1 MSALRPLSPI
11 TYCRRNLNRIVPMAV
26 VIVLSVFLIA
36 SVVTIVNSVD
46 LTVTTIYNYTQIAT
60 PIIPQ
65 RSTLSVDDSSE
76 AIVRKQPG
84 IDQIMDSGAFFM
96 NINTVFGR
104 VPFICFALT
113 DPQRDYLMHRAGDRL
128 TSGRLPVAGR
138 PEAILS
144 EGLVRNK
151 KLKLGDIVAGPTDE
165 GGIAGCP
172 IPVKLVGIMSGP
184 SWIAFTSRS
193 FADAALPAMPTFLL
207 VTTKSPG
214 DLAAVSKSL
223 DNNLDHA
230 KVQVLSN
237 HNLVQQLRD
246 SLASMYLIMSL
257 VNAMVILVVA
267 IMSGMLSNIYFTQ
280 RLSEFAVL
288 AAIGLRR
295 SVLIW
300 HAVSE
305 TAILTAIGWV
315 LGIIVTWSSLSYMRG
330 TVFEP
335 RGMLID
341 PHDIVAL
348 LYTVPIPLIITLFAV
363 ATIAYRMSRLDPV
376 AIIER
381 R

>member
-1 MSALRPLSPI
+1 
-11 TYCRRNLNRIVPMAV
+11 MAV

-46 LTVTTIYNYTQIAT
+46 LTVTTIYNYTQIVT

-65 RSTLSVDDSSE
+65 RSALSVDGDTE
-76 AIVRKQPG
+76 ALVRRQKG
-84 IDQIMDSGAFFM
+84 IDKVINSGAFFM

-104 VPFICFALT
+104 VPFICFALN
-113 DPQRDYLMHRAGDRL
+113 DNLRDYLMRRAGDHL
-128 TSGRLPVAGR
+128 VAGRMPTAGR
-138 PEAILS
+138 PEAVLS

-151 KLKLGDIVAGPTDE
+151 KLKLGDTVAGPTDE
-165 GGIAGCP
+165 GGISGAP
-172 IPVKLVGIMSGP
+172 VPVKLVGILSGP
-184 SWIAFTSRS
+184 TWIAFTSRA

-207 VTTKSPG
+207 VTSTMPG
-214 DLAAVSKSL
+214 DLPELSKAL
-223 DNNLDHA
+223 DEKVDHS

-237 HNLVQQLRD
+237 HNLVEQLRT

-288 AAIGLRR
+288 AAIGLPRK
-295 SVLIW
+295 VLLW

-305 TAILTAIGWV
+305 TAILTAVGWV
-315 LGIIVTWSSLSYMRG
+315 LGIGVTWTSLSYMRG

-341 PHDIVAL
+341 PHDLVAL
-348 LYTVPIPLIITLFAV
+348 LYTLPIPVIITIFAIT
-363 ATIAYRMSRLDPV
+363 TIAYRMSRLDPV

>member
-1 MSALRPLSPI
+1 
-11 TYCRRNLNRIVPMAV
+11 MAV

-65 RSTLSVDDSSE
+65 RSALSVDSATEETVRSE
-76 AIVRKQPG
+76 PG
-84 IDQIMDSGAFFM
+84 IDKVMNSGAFFM

-104 VPFICFALT
+104 VPFICFALS
-113 DPQRDYLMHRAGDRL
+113 DEQRNYLLQRSGDRL
-128 TSGRLPVAGR
+128 ISGRMPIAGR
-138 PEAILS
+138 PEAVLS

-151 KLKLGDIVAGPTDE
+151 KLKLGNIVAGPTDE
-165 GGIAGCP
+165 GGISGTP
-172 IPVKLVGIMSGP
+172 VPVKLVGILSGP
-184 SWIAFTSRS
+184 SWIAFTSRA

-207 VTTKSPG
+207 VTAKKGSSLPA
-214 DLAAVSKSL
+214 LSARL
-223 DNNLDHA
+223 DNELDHS

-288 AAIGLRR
+288 AAIGLKR

-315 LGIIVTWSSLSYMRG
+315 LGIAVTWTSLSYMRG

-335 RGMLID
+335 RGMLIN

-348 LYTVPIPLIITLFAV
+348 LYTIPIPVIITIFAV
-363 ATIAYRMSRLDPV
+363 ATISYRMARLDPV

>member
-1 MSALRPLSPI
+1 
-11 TYCRRNLNRIVPMAV
+11 MAV

-46 LTVTTIYNYTQIAT
+46 LTVTTIYNYTKIAT

-65 RSTLSVDDSSE
+65 RSALSVDSDSE
-76 AIVRKQPG
+76 NIVKRQPG
-84 IDQIMDSGAFFM
+84 IDRMMDSAAFFM

-104 VPFICFALT
+104 VPFICFALN
-113 DPQRDYLMHRAGDRL
+113 DGDRAYLLRRSGDRL
-128 TSGRLPVAGR
+128 TSGRMPIAGR
-138 PEAILS
+138 PEAVLS

-151 KLKLGDIVAGPTDE
+151 KLKLGDVVAGPTDE
-165 GGIAGCP
+165 GGISGAP
-172 IPVKLVGIMSGP
+172 VPVKLVGILSGP
-184 SWIAFTSRS
+184 SWIAFTSRA
-193 FADAALPAMPTFLL
+193 FADIALPAMPTFLL
-207 VTTKSPG
+207 VTARVPSNLPS
-214 DLAAVSKSL
+214 VSASL
-223 DNNLDHA
+223 DSSVDHS

-246 SLASMYLIMSL
+246 SLASMYLIMTL

-288 AAIGLRR
+288 AAIGMKR
-295 SVLIW
+295 SILIW

-305 TAILTAIGWV
+305 TAILTAFGWV
-315 LGIIVTWSSLSYMRG
+315 LGIIVTWTSLSYMRG

-341 PHDIVAL
+341 PHDMIAL
-348 LYTVPIPLIITLFAV
+348 LYTIPIPVIITIFAV
-363 ATIAYRMSRLDPV
+363 ATISYRMSRLDPV

>member
-1 MSALRPLSPI
+1 
-11 TYCRRNLNRIVPMAV
+11 MAV

-46 LTVTTIYNYTQIAT
+46 LTVTTIYNYTAIAT

-65 RSTLSVDDSSE
+65 HAGLAVDDQS
-76 AIVRKQPG
+76 AAMVRKQPG
-84 IDQIMDSGAFFM
+84 IERVIDSAAFFM

-113 DPQRDYLMHRAGDRL
+113 DAERAYLLSKSGDHLVTGRMPQIGKA
-128 TSGRLPVAGR
+128 
-138 PEAILS
+138 EAVLS
-144 EGLVRNK
+144 AGLVRNK
-151 KLKLGDIVAGPTDE
+151 KLRLGDIVAGPTDE
-165 GGIAGCP
+165 GGIAGS
-172 IPVKLVGIMSGP
+172 PVPVRLVGILDGP
-184 SWIAFTSRS
+184 TWIAFTSKQ
-193 FADAALPAMPTFLL
+193 FADAALPSMPTFLL
-207 VTTKSPG
+207 VTAKTNSA
-214 DLAAVSKSL
+214 LVHVSKAL
-223 DNNLDHA
+223 DGTLDHS

-237 HNLVQQLRD
+237 YNLVSELRS
-246 SLASMYLIMSL
+246 SLQSMYLIMTL

-288 AAIGLRR
+288 SAIGLKR
-295 SVLIW
+295 SILLW

-305 TAILTAIGWV
+305 TAILTCIGWV
-315 LGIIVTWSSLSYMRG
+315 LGMAVTWTSLSYMQG
-330 TVFEP
+330 SVFEP

-348 LYTVPIPLIITLFAV
+348 FYTIPIPLIITLFAV
-363 ATIAYRMSRLDPV
+363 VTIGYRMSRLDPV

>member
-1 MSALRPLSPI
+1 
-11 TYCRRNLNRIVPMAV
+11 MAV

-151 KLKLGDIVAGPTDE
+151 KLKIGDIVAGPTDE

>member
-1 MSALRPLSPI
+1 
-11 TYCRRNLNRIVPMAV
+11 MAV

-46 LTVTTIYNYTQIAT
+46 LTVTTIYNYTKIVT

-65 RSTLSVDDSSE
+65 RSALSVDSATS
-76 AIVRKQPG
+76 ALVQQHPG
-84 IDQIMDSGAFFM
+84 IDRTINSGAFFM

-104 VPFICFALT
+104 VPFICFAVT
-113 DPQRDYLMHRAGDRL
+113 NEQRDYLMRRAGDQL
-128 TSGRLPVAGR
+128 SAGRMPIIGR
-138 PEAILS
+138 PEAALS
-144 EGLVRNK
+144 DGLVRNK

-165 GGIAGCP
+165 GGISGSP
-172 IPVKLVGIMSGP
+172 VPVKLVGILRGP
-184 SWIAFTSRS
+184 TWIAFTSRA
-193 FADAALPAMPTFLL
+193 FADNALPAMPTFLL
-207 VTTKSPG
+207 VTANPPG
-214 DLAAVSKSL
+214 RLPVLSRSL
-223 DNNLDHA
+223 DSQLDHS

-237 HNLVQQLRD
+237 QNLVQQLRD
-246 SLASMYLIMSL
+246 SLASMYLIMTM

-288 AAIGLRR
+288 AAIGLKR
-295 SVLIW
+295 SILIW

-305 TAILTAIGWV
+305 TAILTAIGWL
-315 LGIIVTWSSLSYMRG
+315 LGIIVTWTILSYMKG
-330 TVFEP
+330 SVFEP

-341 PHDIVAL
+341 PHDLLAL
-348 LYTVPIPLIITLFAV
+348 LYTIPIPIIISVFAV
-363 ATIAYRMSRLDPV
+363 ATISYRMSRLDPV